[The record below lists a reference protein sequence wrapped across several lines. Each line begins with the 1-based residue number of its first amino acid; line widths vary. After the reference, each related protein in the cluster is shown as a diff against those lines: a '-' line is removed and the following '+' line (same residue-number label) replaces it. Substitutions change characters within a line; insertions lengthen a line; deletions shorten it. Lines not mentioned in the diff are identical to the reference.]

1 MTQERRSLILTGAS
15 RGIGHATVKRF
26 SDEGWQI
33 ITCSRDPVP
42 EHCKRDPN
50 WTTHIPMDL
59 GDPADVE
66 RFIAEAVDILGDA
79 PLNALVNNAALSP
92 KSDFQERLGCLNGS
106 LDDWREVFQ
115 LNFFTP
121 LALAR
126 GFSIAL
132 ARAARA
138 GAPDAPGNGQEGN
151 GQEGS
156 GQNGDSPN
164 GVASHAGKRVGAA
177 IVNITSIAGHA
188 IHPFAGSAYSTS
200 KAALSALT
208 REMAVEFAELGVR
221 VNAVAPGEIETEMI
235 GEEYE
240 PLISRIPMHR
250 MGTPEEVASTVFQLC
265 NPDFGYVTGTEV
277 FVTGGQHL
285 Y

>member
-66 RFIAEAVDILGDA
+66 RFIAEACDILGDQ

-106 LDDWREVFQ
+106 IDDWREVFQ

-138 GAPDAPGNGQEGN
+138 GA
-151 GQEGS
+151 S
-156 GQNGDSPN
+156 VPN
-164 GVASHAGKRVGAA
+164 GTRQAGAGVATHAGKRVGAA